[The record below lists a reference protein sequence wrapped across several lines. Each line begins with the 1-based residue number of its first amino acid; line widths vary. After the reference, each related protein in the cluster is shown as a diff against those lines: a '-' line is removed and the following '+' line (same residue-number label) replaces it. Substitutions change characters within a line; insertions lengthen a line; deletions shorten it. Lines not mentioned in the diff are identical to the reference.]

1 VLSGLESL
9 FEFVLTYITHVGL
22 LLLSVLEKKGV
33 KDDVR
38 THAVSY
44 DFIL

>member
-1 VLSGLESL
+1 VYSGPESL
-9 FEFVLTYITHVGL
+9 FEFVLTYITDDGI